1 VTVRLAIGAVIAVLA
16 MAAVTGTSGSAA
28 DATGRPA
35 QRVLR
40 FEQAF
45 AAQGIALR
53 PTAGPDRVQ
62 RDPWAGT
69 GVTVLSS
76 TADGLTV
83 AFGPAPAIGRAFDV
97 VSRHSSS
104 LRSTLI
110 DRTLLLVLQT
120 APSRATQERASA
132 ALERLGYGARLL
144 MQSG

>member
-1 VTVRLAIGAVIAVLA
+1 MTVRLAIGAVIAILA
-16 MAAVTGTSGSAA
+16 MAAVTGTSGSTA

-45 AAQGIALR
+45 AAQGIILR
-53 PTAGPDRVQ
+53 PAVGPDRVQ

-76 TADGLTV
+76 PADGLTI
-83 AFGPAPAIGRAFDV
+83 AFGPPARVGRAFDL
-97 VSRHSSS
+97 VSRRSST

-120 APSRATQERASA
+120 LPNRATQERASA
-132 ALERLGYGARLL
+132 ALEHLGYGARLL